1 MCLDLK
7 SARIFWCMLSF
18 IYIPE
23 MEVMSIF
30 STFWLALWFVWI
42 IEGNSFLSL
51 PVFLSTWKSRK
62 SLTGFTVKA
71 FNLGACRLT
80 EVNLTKLLRFL
91 SLNFL
96 TFPFA
101 FKCLPILNLSQNC
114 PWHFY
119 IPHGLERVENPYSIN
134 LFYYHITTAKLIN
147 KNTLDPALA
156 FKNEFLL
163 HNTFRLSENWIKKNL
178 AAYPL
183 KHYSP
188 KLIVFVARI
197 LHRSFRI
204 ASLILANRNFL
215 QRTQ

>member
-1 MCLDLK
+1 MYALIHLHSWDGGDVY
-7 SARIFWCMLSF
+7 IFYLIS
-18 IYIPE
+18 
-23 MEVMSIF
+23 
-30 STFWLALWFVWI
+30 LALCFDYWKQVISLFVCVSI
-42 IEGNSFLSL
+42 HMGI
-51 PVFLSTWKSRK
+51 K

-80 EVNLTKLLRFL
+80 EVILRKLLRFL

-114 PWHFY
+114 SWHFY

-156 FKNEFLL
+156 FKTEFLP
-163 HNTFRLSENWIKKNL
+163 HNAFRLSEYWIKKKIWLLTHWNITVL
-178 AAYPL
+178 
-183 KHYSP
+183 S
-188 KLIVFVARI
+188 
-197 LHRSFRI
+197 
-204 ASLILANRNFL
+204 
-215 QRTQ
+215 